1 MGVIDMS
8 MYRRFARSKKGM
20 STVFGGLFFVILIL
34 MAFNVMLWSFVQYNA
49 YNNVVTAAGIR
60 NQQAM
65 SENLVFNAPG
75 ASGFSG
81 NNFNLTVS
89 NQGGVAVTL
98 ARIYV
103 TNLSPTNSAQCQG
116 AALCTINPPPS
127 SMYFT
132 GGNIAEGQL
141 NHVVTVHGITIN
153 DGSGYQVVLS
163 TTRGR
168 QFSFYYPWPVNTY
181 TASNSNSTNTDHGA
195 LDVQFQFNSFN
206 FTDNNQVVSTPAWTV
221 PYGTNVVYWV
231 KVVNNAL
238 SPITISQYSSLY
250 FICYQDRFGSGQ
262 GQCTETDDDFVVDSS
277 TLNPNNLVAYD
288 QATNPYVLPAAGP
301 NGPNGYTIMKFGSA
315 CPGDEHEGGYN
326 SQCTSGGPLT
336 PQDVD
341 YPTPYLVFMGFFYQE
356 NGYTVGQTISF
367 VAIRACATYPSCP

>member
-1 MGVIDMS
+1 
-8 MYRRFARSKKGM
+8 M

-34 MAFNVMLWSFVQYNA
+34 MAFNVMLWSFIQYNA
-49 YNNVVTAAGIR
+49 YNQVVTSAGMR

-81 NNFNLTVS
+81 NNFNITVS

-103 TNLSPTNSAQCQG
+103 SNLSPTNSAQCQG

-141 NHVVTVHGITIN
+141 NHVVTIHGITIG
-153 DGSGYQVVLS
+153 DGSGYQVVLA

-168 QFSFYYPWPVNTY
+168 QFSFYYPWPVNAGG
-181 TASNSNSTNTDHGA
+181 ASNSNSTNTDHGA
-195 LDVQFQFNSFN
+195 LDVQFQYNSLN
-206 FTDNNQVVSTPAWTV
+206 FTDYNQQQSSPAWTV
-221 PYGTNVVYWV
+221 PCCQNGGGPNLVWWV
-231 KVVNNAL
+231 KVINNAL
-238 SPITISQYSSLY
+238 SPITISQYTSLY
-250 FICYQDRFGSGQ
+250 FVCYQDRFGSGQ
-262 GQCTETDDDFVVDSS
+262 GNCQETDDTFVVDAS
-277 TLNPNNLVAYD
+277 TLNPNNLIAYD
-288 QATNPYVLPAAGP
+288 QVNRPYVLPAAGP

-315 CPGDEHEGGYN
+315 CPGNQHETTDRNGNLY
-326 SQCTSGGPLT
+326 CASGGPLT

-341 YPTPYLVFMGFFYQE
+341 YGTPYLVFMGFFYFE

-367 VAIRACATYPSCP
+367 VAIRACPTYPSCP